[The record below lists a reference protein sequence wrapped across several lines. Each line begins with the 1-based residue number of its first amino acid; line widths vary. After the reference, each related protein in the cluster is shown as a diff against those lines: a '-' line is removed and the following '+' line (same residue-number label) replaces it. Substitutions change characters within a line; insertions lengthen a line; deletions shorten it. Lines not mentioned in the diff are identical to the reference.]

1 MLRSA
6 RRALDAFFNPYV
18 FAYKLRAHA
27 VSAKGSP
34 IPFRIDFRGVDEV
47 FDARFIREG
56 HGIRL
61 VLHPDIP
68 PAHVHGFR
76 WLFRSYLY
84 WFSQCDDR
92 VRSMT
97 VVGNDSAPPSK
108 AVFSPSADPK
118 EHVLIPDPYFYRWR
132 GWEEGRRASEAAL
145 PWDKRSEDI
154 VWRGARNGQG
164 KPSTDLADE
173 DNPAVI
179 PRYRLVMKLRSQP
192 GCDARLNLVKGKKGH
207 ARIGPR
213 EAEEIERG
221 FIGETVPEPSWMGR
235 KFAID
240 IDGSTNT
247 WSNLILRLHYGCC
260 VLKVES
266 QHNFAQWYYD
276 RLKPFEHY
284 VPVKPDMSDLLDQ
297 IEWARSHDSE
307 ARQIA
312 ANGQAFIRTLD
323 FETGRREAVEIISK
337 NWNN

>member
-1 MLRSA
+1 MLSEA
-6 RRALDAFFNPYV
+6 V
-18 FAYKLRAHA
+18 AYFSISLRLAMRLQAHA
-27 VSAKGSP
+27 VAADGAVIPVSADRRHTGEVDDML
-34 IPFRIDFRGVDEV
+34 FRRTK
-47 FDARFIREG
+47 R
-56 HGIRL
+56 GIR
-61 VLHPDIP
+61 VSVHPDKTFYML
-68 PAHVHGFR
+68 HR
-76 WLFRSYLY
+76 YRNLLRSYTY
-84 WFSQCDDR
+84 WFAQC
-92 VRSMT
+92 
-97 VVGNDSAPPSK
+97 PPSVERMSVVASDLAMASR
-108 AVFSPSADPK
+108 AVFSPSSDPTK
-118 EHVLIPDPYFYRWR
+118 HVLIPDSYFYHSR
-132 GWEEGRRASEAAL
+132 GFEDARKASETAA
-145 PWDKRSEDI
+145 PWNTRSDEI

-164 KPSTDLADE
+164 QPSTDPADE
-173 DNPAVI
+173 SNPAVL
-179 PRYRLVMKLRSQP
+179 PRYRLVMKLKNQP
-192 GCDARLNLVKGKKGH
+192 GCDARFVLLKGKKGPPT
-207 ARIGPR
+207 IGPR
-213 EAEEIERG
+213 ETEEIERG

-276 RLKPFEHY
+276 RLKPSEHY